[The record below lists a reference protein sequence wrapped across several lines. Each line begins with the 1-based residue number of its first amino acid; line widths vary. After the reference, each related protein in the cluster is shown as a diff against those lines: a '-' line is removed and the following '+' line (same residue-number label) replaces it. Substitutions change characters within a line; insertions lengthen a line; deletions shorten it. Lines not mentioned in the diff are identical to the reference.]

1 MGEPCV
7 GEREGEYEE
16 AHPAPDADDGEVGF
30 PEVGLRLAG
39 APHQVEVGFGDASPL
54 GLEVVD
60 VMPDGRLAAG
70 DAVLVAKPLPYAA
83 RGEGEASRLWSLADI
98 HEANSNLVSRNAA
111 FDKQYLS
118 GCYGANPYITRI
130 EERD

>member
-1 MGEPCV
+1 
-7 GEREGEYEE
+7 
-16 AHPAPDADDGEVGF
+16 
-30 PEVGLRLAG
+30 
-39 APHQVEVGFGDASPL
+39 
-54 GLEVVD
+54 
-60 VMPDGRLAAG
+60 MPDGRLAAG

-118 GCYGANPYITRI
+118 GRYGADPYITRI
-130 EERD
+130 EEWV